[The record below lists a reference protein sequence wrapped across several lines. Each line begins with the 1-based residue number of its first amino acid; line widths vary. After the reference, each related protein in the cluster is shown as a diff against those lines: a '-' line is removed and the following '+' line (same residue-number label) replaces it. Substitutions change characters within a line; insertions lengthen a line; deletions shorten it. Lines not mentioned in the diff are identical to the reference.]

1 MRVSLLECCY
11 FEIRDNILL
20 FKNITS
26 LEDGSFDGV
35 SGPSESNRKS
45 RKQRRNE
52 IFAEQWGID
61 ILDFHMNPSSSTAS
75 VPNIRK
81 MQLD

>member
-1 MRVSLLECCY
+1 MLYSSQNCQIGLIGETLGKIKHCEEMRVSLLECCY

-35 SGPSESNRKS
+35 SAPSESNRKD

-52 IFAEQWGID
+52 IFVEQ
-61 ILDFHMNPSSSTAS
+61 
-75 VPNIRK
+75 
-81 MQLD
+81 

>member
-35 SGPSESNRKS
+35 SAPSESNRKD

-52 IFAEQWGID
+52 IFVEQ
-61 ILDFHMNPSSSTAS
+61 
-75 VPNIRK
+75 
-81 MQLD
+81 

>member
-35 SGPSESNRKS
+35 SGPSESNRNS

-52 IFAEQWGID
+52 IFAEQ
-61 ILDFHMNPSSSTAS
+61 
-75 VPNIRK
+75 
-81 MQLD
+81 